1 MASFNLAILGR
12 FARVNEIVD
21 DIVFLTKN
29 IQGMQSRI
37 KRVRAFQVAGV
48 SVGEIAA
55 VVRLNGSYSKRSN
68 FD

>member
-1 MASFNLAILGR
+1 
-12 FARVNEIVD
+12 
-21 DIVFLTKN
+21 
-29 IQGMQSRI
+29 MQSSGL
-37 KRVRAFQVAGV
+37 KERVESFFQVEPVV